1 MKSRLSSRAS
11 RGLAA
16 LYLAVFLL
24 MLLFT
29 ALTPLV
35 ADDYSYCFSW
45 VDSGRITSPLQIPA
59 SMAVHRQLTNGR
71 VIPHALV
78 QLVLLAPKLLFDL
91 LNAGAAVLLLWLLG
105 GYTRDRTPGQRL
117 LLALTAAL
125 LLFNEMPAFGQ
136 VALWLDGSVNY
147 SWGIVVFLLF
157 LRPYAAAWLG
167 QAQKRSLPRDLGF
180 LLLALIAGAYSENG
194 SLATLFAAACLTLLC
209 ALRDRR
215 LSWRPLLGLA
225 LGGAGYVFLMS
236 APATSGRGAGLD
248 FSALSK
254 NFKHITEL
262 TRGELLPLFLLF
274 AILLTLCLLAKADRK
289 KLLLAGIFFLAGLG
303 SLASFLFARYFVARH
318 FCFTV
323 YFTVLACLLLLSA
336 LLEKG
341 RPTFPALTAA
351 VMAVLFAFNLA
362 QGGLDIAV
370 TYKHFRERE
379 AAIHAALD
387 AGQREVY
394 LPVYESAT
402 GYSAPYQLL
411 DLSPQPH
418 DWPNCSLEDYY
429 GIESI
434 YGVLPEETEVP
445 LP

>member
-1 MKSRLSSRAS
+1 MKSLSPSRA
-11 RGLAA
+11 RRALIG

-24 MLLFT
+24 MLVFSL
-29 ALTPLV
+29 LTPLV

-59 SMAVHRQLTNGR
+59 SMASHRQLTNGR
-71 VIPHALV
+71 VIAHGLV
-78 QLVLLAPKLLFDL
+78 QLILLTPKMLFNV
-91 LNAGAAVLLLWLLG
+91 LNACSAVLLLWLFSR
-105 GYTRDRTPGQRL
+105 YYAERTPRQKL
-117 LLALTAAL
+117 LLTLTGAL
-125 LLFNEMPAFGQ
+125 LLFNWMPAFGQ

-147 SWGIVVFLLF
+147 SWGIVLFLLF

-180 LLLALIAGAYSENG
+180 LLLALLVGAYSENG
-194 SLATLFAAACLTLLC
+194 SLATLFAAVCLCLGCLLREKK
-209 ALRDRR
+209 LR
-215 LSWRPLLGLA
+215 WRPLAGLA

-254 NFKHITEL
+254 NFKYITEL
-262 TRGELLPLFLLF
+262 TRDELLPLYLLF
-274 AILLTLCLLAKADRK
+274 ALALALCLLLGAERK
-289 KLLLAGIFFLAGLG
+289 KLILAGILFLAGLG
-303 SLASFLFARYFVARH
+303 SLASFIFARYFVPRH

-323 YFTVLACLLLLSA
+323 YFTALACLILLSA

-341 RPTFPALTAA
+341 RPVFPALAA
-351 VMAVLFAFNLA
+351 AALSVLFVFNLA
-362 QGGLDIAV
+362 QGGLDSAV

-379 AAIHAALD
+379 AAIQEALD
-387 AGQREVY
+387 AGEREVR

-402 GYSAPYQLL
+402 AYSAPHQLL
-411 DLSPQPH
+411 DLSTQAH

-434 YGVLPEETEVP
+434 YGVLPEETEAP